1 MHKGFTHPNDEKKRR
16 AKIGLPSV
24 DMPPRQKKLKSDMKE
39 LFLKRR
45 TFMQGLNDKKTD
57 TYDYNKGN
65 SEEDMDVRLNTLSAL
80 ADEYDVEGL
89 KVHEGDRAHWNY
101 SNKNISID
109 DKSLYGKAG
118 WTRYG
123 TVDDEE
129 EKDLYREVRR
139 ENEQGKGWL
148 EDGGEYEEGD
158 YIGRTL
164 PYSDLENT
172 ILHEIAHAKQ
182 QKENTPGWQKR
193 KNPLHNLGA
202 IIGQPLVSLSHKVRD
217 ERQGKL
223 GGKFSKSIY
232 DLSSWLAGYSRPKSL
247 EYEAHRDL
255 YPKLADSYIQS
266 LHEKGLSR
274 RQFLMENEEGNLFV
288 GSKKNPYGNK

>member
-24 DMPPRQKKLKSDMKE
+24 DMSPRQKKLKGDMKE

-45 TFMQGLNDKKTD
+45 TYMQGLNDKNMRNWG

-65 SEEDMDVRLNTLSAL
+65 SEEDMDVRLNVLSAL

-89 KVHEGDRAHWNY
+89 KVHEGDRAHWDY
-101 SNKNISID
+101 LNKNISID
-109 DKSLYGKAG
+109 DHSLNERAG
-118 WTRYG
+118 TVYG

-129 EKDLYREVRR
+129 EKALYREVNL
-139 ENEQGKGWL
+139 ENEPEREQSGAYKV
-148 EDGGEYEEGD
+148 GD

-164 PYSDLENT
+164 PYSDIEDT

-182 QKENTPGWQKR
+182 QKENTDGWQKM
-193 KNPLHNLGA
+193 KNPLDTLGA

-223 GGKFSKSIY
+223 GSKFSKAFY
-232 DLSSWLAGYSRPKSL
+232 DLSAWLAGYKRPKSL
-247 EYEAHRDL
+247 EYEAHSDL
-255 YPKLADSYIQS
+255 YPKLHDSYLQS
-266 LHEKGLSR
+266 LDEKGLSR
-274 RQFLMENEEGNLFV
+274 RRFLRRDEEGNLFV
-288 GSKKNPYGNK
+288 DFKDNPYGNK

>member
-1 MHKGFTHPNDEKKRR
+1 MHKGVAHSNDEKKRR

-24 DMPPRQKKLKSDMKE
+24 DMSPRQKKLKGDMKE

-45 TFMQGLNDKKTD
+45 TYMQGLNDKNMRNWG

-101 SNKNISID
+101 LNKNISID
-109 DKSLYGKAG
+109 DHSLNERAG
-118 WTRYG
+118 TVYG

-129 EKDLYREVRR
+129 EKALYREVNL
-139 ENEQGKGWL
+139 ENEPEREQSGAYKV
-148 EDGGEYEEGD
+148 GD

-164 PYSDLENT
+164 PYCDIEDT

-182 QKENTPGWQKR
+182 QKENTAGWQKM